1 MADLTDVIN
10 YIEKREES
18 EKSSKPL
25 EEWISTK
32 EGKTVVDS
40 LPMEE
45 RSFLKDIF
53 NRYQGSTLSK
63 VLGAVKKLSPDEIK
77 IGVSKKFNKGGT
89 PMMEKQMEMFEDGG
103 LKDEGGMVDEQSGNE
118 VPVGSSR
125 KEVRDDI
132 PAQLSE
138 GEFVFP
144 ADVVR
149 YIGLEKLMQFRQQAK
164 MGLQRMED
172 MGQMGNSDEATMPD
186 DLPFSEADLIIIDGD
201 KEVEMAKGGVLKAAD
216 GTDVTTRLLNPS
228 DDIVDKRDRNI
239 TFNDMMGGM
248 QMQPKT
254 YENEAGDQ
262 LVILHVGGAPMYA
275 PPVGYKLVDGDI
287 DSDTGSDDEGT
298 GTGETRDTS
307 PEYVETPEYG
317 GELDALGMPPG
328 SSGSVK
334 SLRSALSRDLELL
347 AGAKPTFIENI
358 ISKFGIVK
366 AIKAL
371 DKKIMGDD
379 TRATTLNRAVD
390 TLNDMIN
397 EGMENTT
404 EFNTLASNFVDA
416 AKGYQGDTD
425 GDGIIDV
432 NEDVSEIM
440 DQDLGFG
447 DMTGSDTTTSN
458 TSVTPSEED
467 FNEFTGT
474 GFEPASNNNEEEDSN
489 EFTGTGYDGGS
500 GTPTP
505 SAVDMGGPDVGGD
518 YSGGGSG
525 GAGSSYGGPSASG
538 GGGASGDYG
547 GVGEAGRFN
556 KGGLAAK
563 KPKNKPTRKMK
574 KGGLAAS
581 KK

>member
-1 MADLTDVIN
+1 MADLKDVIN

-18 EKSSKPL
+18 KKSSKPL

-40 LPMEE
+40 LPIEE

-53 NRYQGSTLSK
+53 NRYQGSNLSK
-63 VLGAVKKLSPDEIK
+63 VLGAVKKLSPNEIK
-77 IGVSKKFNKGGT
+77 LGVSREFNKGGT

-103 LKDEGGMVDEQSGNE
+103 LKDEGGMIDEQSGNE

-149 YIGLEKLMQFRQQAK
+149 YIGLEKLMQLRQQAK

-239 TFNDMMGGM
+239 TFDDMMGGM

-275 PPVGYKLVDGDI
+275 PPVGYKLVNGDI

-298 GTGETRDTS
+298 GTGETTDTS
-307 PEYVETPEYG
+307 PEYVETPDYG
-317 GELDALGMPPG
+317 GELDALGMVPG
-328 SSGSVK
+328 SVGSEQ
-334 SLRSALSRDLELL
+334 SLRSALSRELELL

-397 EGMENTT
+397 RGEENTT

-416 AKGYQGDTD
+416 AKGYQSDTD
-425 GDGIIDV
+425 GDGIVDV
-432 NEDVSEIM
+432 NEDVSQIM

-447 DMTGSDTTTSN
+447 DITGQTKAIADEKAMTSRETAFGDMNTSN
-458 TSVTPSEED
+458 TSVTPSEDQDSEMGGV
-467 FNEFTGT
+467 TSGVGT
-474 GFEPASNNNEEEDSN
+474 GS
-489 EFTGTGYDGGS
+489 TGAIGLSGEGS
-500 GTPTP
+500 DAAG
-505 SAVDMGGPDVGGD
+505 GGPDGTSDAAGGGF
-518 YSGGGSG
+518 SGPSGSGSGSG
-525 GAGSSYGGPSASG
+525 GV
-538 GGGASGDYG
+538 SGDNFG
-547 GVGEAGRFN
+547 MFN
-556 KGGLAAK
+556 KGGLAGK
-563 KPKNKPTRKMK
+563 KPKKKPIRKMK

>member
-1 MADLTDVIN
+1 MADLKDVIN

-45 RSFLKDIF
+45 RSFFKDIV

-63 VLGAVKKLSPDEIK
+63 VLGAVKKLSTDEIK
-77 IGVSKKFNKGGT
+77 LGVSTEFNKGGT

-149 YIGLEKLMQFRQQAK
+149 YIGLEKLMQLRQQAK

-228 DDIVDKRDRNI
+228 DDIVDKRNRNI

-275 PPVGYKLVDGDI
+275 PPVGYKLVEGDI
-287 DSDTGSDDEGT
+287 DSGTDSDDEGT
-298 GTGETRDTS
+298 GTSETTETS
-307 PEYVETPEYG
+307 PEYVETPDYG
-317 GELDALGMPPG
+317 GKLDALGMVPG
-328 SSGSVK
+328 SVGSEQ
-334 SLRSALSRDLELL
+334 SLRSALSRELELL

-416 AKGYQGDTD
+416 AKGYQSDTD
-425 GDGIIDV
+425 GDGIVDV
-432 NEDVSEIM
+432 NEDVSQIM

-447 DMTGSDTTTSN
+447 DITGSDTTTSN
-458 TSVTPSEED
+458 TSVTPSNTPADAEEEMGAPSGSSGTAS
-467 FNEFTGT
+467 FGTGT
-474 GFEPASNNNEEEDSN
+474 GSTESIGLSGE
-489 EFTGTGYDGGS
+489 GS
-500 GTPTP
+500 DAEG
-505 SAVDMGGPDVGGD
+505 GGPDGSPDAAGGGF
-518 YSGGGSG
+518 SGPSGSGSGSG
-525 GAGSSYGGPSASG
+525 GV
-538 GGGASGDYG
+538 SGDDFG
-547 GVGEAGRFN
+547 MFN
-556 KGGLAAK
+556 KGGLAGK
-563 KPKNKPTRKMK
+563 KPKSKKKQYK
-574 KGGLAAS
+574 KGGLATS

>member
-1 MADLTDVIN
+1 MADLKDVIN

-45 RSFLKDIF
+45 RSFFKDIV

-63 VLGAVKKLSPDEIK
+63 VLGAVKKLSTDEIK
-77 IGVSKKFNKGGT
+77 LGVSTEFNKGGT

-149 YIGLEKLMQFRQQAK
+149 YIGLEKLMQLRQQAK

-228 DDIVDKRDRNI
+228 DDIVDKR
-239 TFNDMMGGM
+239 
-248 QMQPKT
+248 
-254 YENEAGDQ
+254 
-262 LVILHVGGAPMYA
+262 PMYA
-275 PPVGYKLVDGDI
+275 PPVGYKLVEGDT

-298 GTGETRDTS
+298 DKTTETSSTYAEPR
-307 PEYVETPEYG
+307 EYG
-317 GELDALGMPPG
+317 GELDALGMVPG
-328 SSGSVK
+328 SVGSEQ
-334 SLRSALSRDLELL
+334 SLRSALSRKLELL

-379 TRATTLNRAVD
+379 TS
-390 TLNDMIN
+390 
-397 EGMENTT
+397 
-404 EFNTLASNFVDA
+404 NTLASNFVDA
-416 AKGYQGDTD
+416 AKGYQSDTD
-425 GDGIIDV
+425 GDGIVDV
-432 NEDVSEIM
+432 NEDVSQIM

-447 DMTGSDTTTSN
+447 DITGSDTTTSN
-458 TSVTPSEED
+458 TSVTPSNTPADAEEEMGAPSGSSGTAS
-467 FNEFTGT
+467 FGTGT
-474 GFEPASNNNEEEDSN
+474 GSTESIGLSGE
-489 EFTGTGYDGGS
+489 GS
-500 GTPTP
+500 DAEG
-505 SAVDMGGPDVGGD
+505 GGPDGSPDAAGGGF
-518 YSGGGSG
+518 SGPSGSGSGSG
-525 GAGSSYGGPSASG
+525 GV
-538 GGGASGDYG
+538 SGDDFG
-547 GVGEAGRFN
+547 MFN
-556 KGGLAAK
+556 KGGLAGK
-563 KPKNKPTRKMK
+563 KPKSKKKQYK
-574 KGGLAAS
+574 KGGLATS

>member
-1 MADLTDVIN
+1 
-10 YIEKREES
+10 
-18 EKSSKPL
+18 
-25 EEWISTK
+25 
-32 EGKTVVDS
+32 
-40 LPMEE
+40 
-45 RSFLKDIF
+45 
-53 NRYQGSTLSK
+53 
-63 VLGAVKKLSPDEIK
+63 
-77 IGVSKKFNKGGT
+77 
-89 PMMEKQMEMFEDGG
+89 MEMFEDGG

-149 YIGLEKLMQFRQQAK
+149 YIGLEKLMQLRQQAK

-228 DDIVDKRDRNI
+228 DDIVDKRNRNI

-275 PPVGYKLVDGDI
+275 PPVGYKLVEGDT

-298 GTGETRDTS
+298 DKTTETSSTYAEPR
-307 PEYVETPEYG
+307 EYG
-317 GELDALGMPPG
+317 GELDALGMVPG
-328 SSGSVK
+328 SVGSEQ
-334 SLRSALSRDLELL
+334 SLRSALSRKLELL

-416 AKGYQGDTD
+416 AKGYQSDTD
-425 GDGIIDV
+425 GDGIVDV
-432 NEDVSEIM
+432 NEDVSQIM

-447 DMTGSDTTTSN
+447 DITGSDTTTSN
-458 TSVTPSEED
+458 TSVTPSNTPADAEEEMGAPSGSSGTAS
-467 FNEFTGT
+467 FGTGT
-474 GFEPASNNNEEEDSN
+474 GSTESIGLSGE
-489 EFTGTGYDGGS
+489 GS
-500 GTPTP
+500 DAEG
-505 SAVDMGGPDVGGD
+505 GGPDGSPDAAGGGF
-518 YSGGGSG
+518 SGPSGSGSGSG
-525 GAGSSYGGPSASG
+525 GV
-538 GGGASGDYG
+538 SGDDFG
-547 GVGEAGRFN
+547 MFN
-556 KGGLAAK
+556 KGGLAGK
-563 KPKNKPTRKMK
+563 KPKSKKKQYK
-574 KGGLAAS
+574 KGGLATS